1 MAINHEVADRLVEWV
16 KLGHRLLQ
24 ASPQRWD
31 EIFKHVR
38 LLVEGQEVIASADR
52 QLVLRR
58 KRPEKRYRG

>member
-1 MAINHEVADRLVEWV
+1 MTINHAVADRLVEWV
-16 KLGHRLLQ
+16 KLGHRLIQ
-24 ASPQRWD
+24 ASPARWD

-58 KRPEKRYRG
+58 ARPEKRYRG